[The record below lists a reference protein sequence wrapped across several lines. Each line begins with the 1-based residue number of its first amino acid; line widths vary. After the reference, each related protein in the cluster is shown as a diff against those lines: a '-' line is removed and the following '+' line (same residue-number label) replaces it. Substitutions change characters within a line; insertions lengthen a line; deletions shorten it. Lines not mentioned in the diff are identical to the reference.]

1 VNWSTTVQAPYAGM
15 MHDFVVTQR
24 HIVLYLTNMVADM
37 DRIRAGG
44 VHFSYDANTPA
55 TWA

>member
-1 VNWSTTVQAPYAGM
+1 M

-37 DRIRAGG
+37 ERIRAGG
-44 VHFSYDANTPA
+44 VHFTYDATYPA